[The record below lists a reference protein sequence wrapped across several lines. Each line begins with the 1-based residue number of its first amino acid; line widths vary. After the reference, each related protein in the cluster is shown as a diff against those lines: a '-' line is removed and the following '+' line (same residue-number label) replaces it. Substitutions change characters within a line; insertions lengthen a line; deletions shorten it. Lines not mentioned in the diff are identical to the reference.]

1 MSTLD
6 MGIYR
11 LCPRQWT
18 GLTSLTPLTPSLPLV
33 QATERHFFSHRCQ
46 ASSDREI
53 HPSSSSPQIL
63 SHLSPSYQTLT
74 GHEALLVIAFLG
86 FDIWRRQSNSLKPPD
101 INELFINPQPEKNM
115 QVKFFKKITKH
126 FYSWAHCSWA
136 HFSELIWFREYITTD
151 ELFWP
156 TIGGNWN
163 QILVRLALLAFKIQ
177 MYPAF
182 EVFCGCKAEIS
193 PLPIWPL
200 TVSQC
205 LAHCCLWCGHC
216 W

>member
-6 MGIYR
+6 MGIYW
-11 LCPRQWT
+11 LSPRQWT
-18 GLTSLTPLTPSLPLV
+18 GLPSLTPLTPSLPLV

-101 INELFINPQPEKNM
+101 INELFINPQPENNM
-115 QVKFFKKITKH
+115 QVKFFKKLPNTFIHELTV
-126 FYSWAHCSWA
+126 A
-136 HFSELIWFREYITTD
+136 ELIFRSSFGSENTS
-151 ELFWP
+151 
-156 TIGGNWN
+156 
-163 QILVRLALLAFKIQ
+163 Q
-177 MYPAF
+177 
-182 EVFCGCKAEIS
+182 
-193 PLPIWPL
+193 L
-200 TVSQC
+200 TSYFGQPSV
-205 LAHCCLWCGHC
+205 GIETKF
-216 W
+216 